1 MNYSIY
7 VESTPNPEVMKFVS
21 NRMLADKSLEVLD
34 ASQAKNIPLAN
45 ELFKFPFIKSVFI
58 SSNFVSI
65 NKTENV
71 NWDDIALQL
80 RLYISDYLNSIE
92 IMNHTDNIQSDPIEK
107 IQENSKVTNDKKE
120 FNGDEKEIADIL
132 DNYIRPAVESDGG
145 AITLHSYKDGVVSVN
160 LSGACNGCPSATIT
174 LKQGIEEILKQKLGD
189 KIKEVISND
198 N

>member
-7 VESTPNPEVMKFVS
+7 VENTPNPEVMKFIS
-21 NRMLADKSLEVLD
+21 NRMLADKSLEFLD

-45 ELFKFPFIKSVFI
+45 ELFKLPFIKNVFI
-58 SSNFVSI
+58 STNFVSI
-65 NKTENV
+65 HKTENV

-92 IMNHTDNIQSDPIEK
+92 IMNHTDNIQSEPIEK
-107 IQENSKVTNDKKE
+107 IQEYLKVTNDKRE

-132 DNYIRPAVESDGG
+132 DEYILPAVESDGG

-174 LKQGIEEILKQKLGD
+174 LKQGIEELLKQKLGD
-189 KIKEVISND
+189 KIKEVISNE